1 MKEEII
7 NQLKSL
13 GIKNGDTLFITAD
26 LLKVGLF
33 IKDRDTTF
41 RTWFDILISLVGEQ
55 GTLVVPAYTPTFF
68 RFGKSKEFLF
78 KHDSPSTSGSLS
90 VAFSKVSGV
99 LRSTHPSNS
108 CFAYGFNSDYI
119 LRDHN
124 EFASSYLPYH
134 KIIELGGKHLMLGCA
149 NDAKLGLMTIHPAQE
164 ILGIT
169 KKMWQCGLFQT
180 YYFDKNIIQPF
191 RSPWEALKLLG
202 SALNPFDDV
211 DIFDEYVPRSRN
223 GKVLNPNQ
231 FAPNPALKGQYEI
244 AARLQKLFR
253 IDATWNYTFGNNV
266 EFMYRNYERNNERW
280 FLSSLDSELKGNKR
294 ELSSIKKEIKSIQ
307 RQIGFVKD
315 ESTIENLKSQIEE
328 LKKIKQEVLDQRDE
342 LESVPFESDIQ

>member
-33 IKDRDTTF
+33 IEDRDTTF

-180 YYFDKNIIQPF
+180 YYFDKNGC
-191 RSPWEALKLLG
+191 K
-202 SALNPFDDV
+202 
-211 DIFDEYVPRSRN
+211 
-223 GKVLNPNQ
+223 
-231 FAPNPALKGQYEI
+231 
-244 AARLQKLFR
+244 KLFTR
-253 IDATWNYTFGNNV
+253 RDFGGCTSFGYKFLGDHIVHNSITFGKTGNG
-266 EFMYRNYERNNERW
+266 
-280 FLSSLDSELKGNKR
+280 LSGLVDCKKSLNILLN
-294 ELSSIKKEIKSIQ
+294 IYKKNPKSFRCDNHNCPDCWGSPIHLHPFFWIKSILSVIVSKL
-307 RQIGFVKD
+307 RKYFTHLI
-315 ESTIENLKSQIEE
+315 I
-328 LKKIKQEVLDQRDE
+328 IK
-342 LESVPFESDIQ
+342 